1 MLNAVIDAI
10 LDTLKLLPF
19 MFAAFLLLE
28 FIEHKLNEKT
38 HKLILKAGK
47 IGPLAGGVLG
57 AFPQCG
63 FSAMAAELYA
73 TRVISAGTLVAI
85 FLSTSDEMLIIM
97 MQKPELALN
106 GLKIVLIKLILGII
120 LGFCVDIIFRRI
132 RKTEDEHIKDFCESE
147 HCHCEHG
154 IFRSA
159 LHHTAKIGLFV
170 FIITLALS
178 ISLHFLGEDIFAKI
192 MLKGS
197 WLSPII
203 CSAVGLIPNCAA
215 SVAITELYI
224 SGAITFGS
232 ALAGLLS
239 GSGIGML
246 ILFRINRPMKQNVFI
261 LLLVFA
267 LGAVVG
273 IGCDLLGAAI

>member
-1 MLNAVIDAI
+1 
-10 LDTLKLLPF
+10 

-28 FIEHKLNEKT
+28 FIEHKLNGKNG
-38 HKLILKAGK
+38 KLIAKAGK

-73 TRVISAGTLVAI
+73 TRVISIGTLIAV

-106 GLKIVLIKLILGII
+106 GLKIVLIKLVLGII
-120 LGFCVDIIFRRI
+120 LGFAVDIIF
-132 RKTEDEHIKDFCESE
+132 KLSKKSESEHIKDFCESE

-159 LHHTAKIGLFV
+159 LKHTLKIGLFV
-170 FIITLALS
+170 FLITLAIS
-178 ISLHFLGEDIFAKI
+178 ISLHFLGEDFFAKI
-192 MLKGS
+192 MMKGS

-203 CSAVGLIPNCAA
+203 CAAVGLIPNCAA
-215 SVAITELYI
+215 SVAVTELYI

-239 GSGIGML
+239 GSGIGIL
-246 ILFRINRPMKQNVFI
+246 ILFRINRPMKQNVLILFI
-261 LLLVFA
+261 VFA
-267 LGAVVG
+267 LGAAVG

>member
-1 MLNAVIDAI
+1 MLDAVIDAVI
-10 LDTLKLLPF
+10 DTLKLLPF

-28 FIEHKLNEKT
+28 FIEHRLSAKT
-38 HKLILKAGK
+38 NALIKKAGK
-47 IGPLAGGVLG
+47 IGPLAGGVFG

-73 TRVISAGTLVAI
+73 TRVISIGTLVAI

-97 MQKPELALN
+97 MQEPALAVN

-120 LGFCVDIIFRRI
+120 LGFAVDIIFRKI
-132 RKTEDEHIKDFCESE
+132 KKTEDEHIKDFCESE

-159 LHHTAKIGLFV
+159 LNHTAKIGLFV
-170 FIITLALS
+170 FIITLILS
-178 ISLHFLGEDIFAKI
+178 VSLYFLGEDVFAKI

-239 GSGIGML
+239 GSGIGLL
-246 ILFRINRPMKQNVFI
+246 ILFRINRPMKQNVLI

-267 LGAVVG
+267 LGAVCG
-273 IGCDLLGAAI
+273 IGFDLLGAAI

>member
-1 MLNAVIDAI
+1 
-10 LDTLKLLPF
+10 

-28 FIEHKLNEKT
+28 FIEHKLSAKT
-38 HKLILKAGK
+38 NALIKKAGK
-47 IGPLAGGVLG
+47 IGPLAGGILG

-73 TRVISAGTLVAI
+73 TRVISIGTLVAI

-97 MQKPELALN
+97 LQEPSLAVN

-120 LGFCVDIIFRRI
+120 LGFAVDIIFRKI
-132 RKTEDEHIKDFCESE
+132 KKSEDEHIKDFCESE

-170 FIITLALS
+170 FIITLVLS
-178 ISLHFLGEDIFAKI
+178 VSLHFLGEDIFAKI

-203 CSAVGLIPNCAA
+203 CAAVGLIPNCAA

-224 SGAITFGS
+224 AGSITFGS

-246 ILFRINRPMKQNVFI
+246 ILFRINRPIKQNVLI

-273 IGCDLLGAAI
+273 IGCDLLGATI

>member
-10 LDTLKLLPF
+10 LDTLKTLPF

-38 HKLILKAGK
+38 HSLILKAGK
-47 IGPLAGGVLG
+47 IGPLAGGLLG

-73 TRVISAGTLVAI
+73 TRVISIGTLVAI

-97 MQKPELALN
+97 LQEPSLAVN
-106 GLKIVLIKLILGII
+106 GLKIVLIKLVIGII
-120 LGFCVDIIFRRI
+120 LGFAVDIIFGKI
-132 RKTEDEHIKDFCESE
+132 SKTEDEQIKDFCESE

-159 LHHTAKIGLFV
+159 LNHTAKIGLFV
-170 FIITLALS
+170 LIITLILS
-178 ISLHFLGEDIFAKI
+178 VSLHFLGEDVFAKI

-203 CSAVGLIPNCAA
+203 CAAVGLIPNCAA

-224 SGAITFGS
+224 AGSITFGS

-246 ILFRINRPMKQNVFI
+246 ILFRINRPLKQNLLI

-267 LGAVVG
+267 LGAIVG
-273 IGCDLLGAAI
+273 VGCDLLGAAI